1 MANAEAKK
9 AMTKAELREKAEAL
23 VKEYNDHL
31 QNGNYE
37 ESSKLNETIEQ
48 TVNEYTSIAR
58 GECFDALKASDNPM
72 LEAVKQLTFPTI
84 RVKDTKQG
92 DEKIPVRV
100 IEDIERPIDLLK
112 LHKHVGGDGIGAN
125 KDWAYM
131 VEKLNMLMTAQKCT
145 DLGIDPKSVH
155 DSYAMSEISKQIDM
169 GKTPTSKTNMLKT
182 LNMVVQA
189 MIGEEYKAIS
199 HDVNF
204 LMSVYSRKNR
214 KALTVTCANH
224 KYMRQYLAEICH
236 RIVLGKK
243 YEVEFRQIR
252 K

>member
-1 MANAEAKK
+1 MANTEKK
-9 AMTKAELREKAEAL
+9 VMNKAELREQAEAM
-23 VKEYNDHL
+23 VKDFNDHM

-37 ESSKLNETIEQ
+37 EAAKLNEGIEQ

-58 GECFDALKASDNPM
+58 SECFDALKACENPM
-72 LEAVKQLTFPTI
+72 IEAVKQLTFPTI

-100 IEDIERPIDLLK
+100 VEDIERPIDLLK
-112 LHKHVGGDGIGAN
+112 LHKHVGGDGIGADKN
-125 KDWAYM
+125 WAYM
-131 VEKLNMLMTAQKCT
+131 IEKFNMLMTAQKCQ
-145 DLGIDPKSVH
+145 DLGIDAKSVN
-155 DSYAMSEISKQIDM
+155 DSYAMSEISKQIEM
-169 GKTPTSKTNMLKT
+169 GKTPTSKTNILKT

-189 MIGEEYKAIS
+189 MIGEEYKAVS

-224 KYMRQYLAEICH
+224 KYMRQYMAEICH

-243 YEVEFRQIR
+243 YEVEYRQIR